1 MVKYFNSIKR
11 QNSKEMVLD
20 NFFDGKIRNFG
31 EIKKIEILNQLIRIK
46 LKDHYI
52 CTHCKETKA
61 SITDRLGNHLK
72 NYLDILSIII

>member
-1 MVKYFNSIKR
+1 MLNTLTQLK
-11 QNSKEMVLD
+11 
-20 NFFDGKIRNFG
+20 GKIQKKWSQTTFLMGKSVNFG

-52 CTHCKETKA
+52 CTHCKETNA
-61 SITDRLGNHLK
+61 SRTDRLGNHLK